1 MLVVRDRGC
10 TSVLED
16 PTLPDGLNQ
25 NSRECTASD
34 DAKNKY
40 KNKMKL
46 QLNWTGLKS
55 LSNLLLF
62 YCIFAHLKSF
72 FST

>member
-1 MLVVRDRGC
+1 MLVVRDCGC

-34 DAKNKY
+34 DAKNK
-40 KNKMKL
+40 
-46 QLNWTGLKS
+46 
-55 LSNLLLF
+55 
-62 YCIFAHLKSF
+62 
-72 FST
+72 